1 MSRNLYLLEKHLK
14 RKRKYSI
21 KELKEALHIISDEDL
36 MTLNVELLQREL
48 ETFNLNTENSCHS
61 FLFRCFDYL
70 NWHKSKLNIENEK
83 IFKEISLKLIP
94 LNKLI
99 DELINKPVTIANK
112 DIYDENINQ
121 LIRIA
126 FKIDDFIEEHYKE
139 EANENN
145 KNLYHLMKHLLFE
158 VKSLELVKEILK
170 QMPNIKRMK
179 NEKDISIL
187 DELVDKYVILLK
199 KDNSLDE
206 DLRTIIYYE
215 KVIDLFTKSYHDK
228 SSLKIIK
235 EKMENEY
242 YSVRGDINLDENIK
256 RRIIFHF
263 QEVISTI
270 LENKKSSTDNLIY
283 KYNAIPNMPHIDDV
297 DLKKVSLK
305 DYQDLTK
312 LNTFTIDD
320 ASTKCMEDAISFKI
334 LKNEQYE
341 VSIYVTDVDSRIV
354 EGSRLDKEIE
364 KRALTVSNKKTEL
377 FSRKVALENLA
388 LIKNKNSLVIA
399 FKFIFDKYG
408 KVVSF
413 DINKAII
420 NVKENYSYE
429 SYKEKLK
436 DKSQESEEL
445 TELSKLFCV
454 VHYNNNNDNQ
464 ISVAEFNK
472 LKLVSN
478 SNLLVS
484 SYSIFLNEYMAN
496 YCEQKKVPF
505 IFRSDKKTISNI
517 IDDQTKDTLK
527 VLGVIENTTLPIYNS
542 ALNNGIKVLK
552 KESYGCVTNPVREY
566 DALINQRMIK
576 KFLIPNFTIS
586 YNDYLKANHYI
597 TYLCHFLEEKSVL
610 ETYYKEELKKTKVT
624 KSLTKRI

>member
-1 MSRNLYLLEKHLK
+1 MSRTLNLLEKHLK

-21 KELKEALHIISDEDL
+21 KELKEALQIISDEDL

-70 NWHKSKLNIENEK
+70 NWHPSKLNIENEK
-83 IFKEISLKLIP
+83 IYKEISIKLLS

-99 DELINKPVTIANK
+99 DELINKQITISNK
-112 DIYDENINQ
+112 AIYDENINQ
-121 LIRIA
+121 LIRIGS
-126 FKIDDFIEEHYKE
+126 KIDDYIEEHYKDE
-139 EANENN
+139 SFEGN
-145 KNLYHLMKHLLFE
+145 KNLYYLMKHLLFE
-158 VKSLELVKEILK
+158 VKSLELIKEILK
-170 QMPNIKRMK
+170 HMPNIKRMK
-179 NEKDISIL
+179 NDKETSIL
-187 DELVDKYVILLK
+187 DELVENYVTLLK
-199 KDNSLDE
+199 KENSLEE

-228 SSLKIIK
+228 SALKVIK
-235 EKMENEY
+235 EKIEKEY
-242 YSVRGDINLDENIK
+242 YLLRGNDVLEENVK

-283 KYNAIPNMPHIDDV
+283 KYKATSDMPHIDQN
-297 DLKKVSLK
+297 DLKKISLK

-320 ASTKCMEDAISFKI
+320 AKTKCMEDAISFKI
-334 LKNEQYE
+334 LDNEQYE
-341 VSIYVTDVDSRIV
+341 VGIYVSDVDSRIV
-354 EGSRLDKEIE
+354 EDSLLDKEIE
-364 KRALTVSNKKTEL
+364 KRALAISNKRTEL
-377 FSRKVALENLA
+377 FSRKVAIEKFSLA
-388 LIKNKNSLVIA
+388 KDKNSLVIA

-413 DINKAII
+413 DIGKAII

-445 TELSKLFCV
+445 KELSKLFCV
-454 VHYNNNNDNQ
+454 VHYNNNNEKQ
-464 ISVAEFNK
+464 TSLTEFNK
-472 LKLVSN
+472 LKLTSN

-484 SYSIFLNEYMAN
+484 SYSIFLNEFMAN
-496 YCEQKKVPF
+496 YCEQKKIPF
-505 IFRSDKKTISNI
+505 IFRSDRKTINSV
-517 IDDQTKDTLK
+517 IDEQLKTKDTLK
-527 VLGVIENTTLPIYNS
+527 MLGVIENTTLPIYNS

-552 KESYGCVTNPVREY
+552 KDSYGCVTNPVREY

-576 KFLIPNFTIS
+576 KFIIPNFTVS

-597 TYLCHFLEEKSVL
+597 TYLCHFLEEKAVL
-610 ETYYKEELKKTKVT
+610 ESYFKEEIKTQKTLK
-624 KSLTKRI
+624 R